1 MKRLLLVLLTILTVI
16 CFVAGCDQQ
25 TQPKDTLPASTEEV
39 TGPYQ
44 FKSSE
49 LANYTIVYS
58 GDNPDYFDLRT
69 G

>member
-1 MKRLLLVLLTILTVI
+1 MKRLLLVLLTILSVI

-49 LANYTIVYS
+49 L
-58 GDNPDYFDLRT
+58 
-69 G
+69 